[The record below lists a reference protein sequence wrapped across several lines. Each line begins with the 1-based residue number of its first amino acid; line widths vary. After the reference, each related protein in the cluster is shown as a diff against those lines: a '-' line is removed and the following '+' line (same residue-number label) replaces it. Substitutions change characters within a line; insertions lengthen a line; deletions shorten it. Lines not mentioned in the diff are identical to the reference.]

1 MGNAIVI
8 FCLSFIF
15 GMIGGFL
22 FISFIL
28 GVGDVNEKY
37 DAYQE
42 GYLDGYKE
50 GQKE

>member
-15 GMIGGFL
+15 GMVGGFL
-22 FISFIL
+22 FMAFIL
-28 GVGDVNEKY
+28 GVGENNEKY

-42 GYLDGYKE
+42 GYMDGYKE